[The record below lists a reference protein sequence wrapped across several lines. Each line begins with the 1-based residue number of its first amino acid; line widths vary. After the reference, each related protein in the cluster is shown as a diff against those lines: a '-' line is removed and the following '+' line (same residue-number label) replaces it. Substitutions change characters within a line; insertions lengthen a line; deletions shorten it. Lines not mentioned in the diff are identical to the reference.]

1 MTTLVTGSTGFIG
14 RALARAEDRRM
25 ARNPSDGAVRGDLE
39 DYGSL
44 EAACEGVETLFHCAG
59 YAHAVFSAN
68 PALFWKVNYEGTRNL
83 LEAAGRA
90 GVKRFVFLS
99 SVGAMARPGD
109 TCIDEDYPGEAV
121 SPYGKAKRAAEDAVL
136 DAGAKYAMHVVNLR
150 LVLVY
155 GTYAPGKMAYMV
167 RGIRAGWL
175 PPLPETKN
183 RRSLVHVSDV
193 VSAMR
198 FAASDARANGRTYIV
213 ADPRPY
219 SGREIYD
226 ALREIMGM
234 PPARWRIPAG
244 LFRACGRMGD
254 VLAASFAAVSGRAL
268 PRPSGLVSRFLDSA
282 CYSPERIQR
291 ELGWSAKIPLAEGL
305 REMLS
310 DGGAASVRRGTR

>member
-14 RALARAEDRRM
+14 RALARAEERRM
-25 ARNPSDGAVRGDLE
+25 ARNPSDGEVRGDLL
-39 DYGSL
+39 DRASL

-83 LEAAGRA
+83 LDAAGKA
-90 GVKRFVFLS
+90 GVRRFVFLS

-109 TCIDEDYPGEAV
+109 ACVDEDHPGEAV
-121 SPYGKAKRAAEDAVL
+121 SPYGKAKRAAEEAVL

-150 LVLVY
+150 LTLVY
-155 GTYAPGKMAYMV
+155 GRGAPGNMAYMV

-183 RRSLVHVSDV
+183 RRSIVHVSDV
-193 VSAMR
+193 VSAIR
-198 FAASDARANGRTYIV
+198 FVAEDARANGRTYII

-226 ALREIMGM
+226 ALRETLGM
-234 PPARWRIPAG
+234 PPARWRIPPG
-244 LFRACGRMGD
+244 LFRACGRLGD
-254 VLAASFAAVSGRAL
+254 ALAAVSGRAF

-282 CYSPERIQR
+282 CYSPERIER
-291 ELGWSAKIPLAEGL
+291 ELGWSARTPLAEGL

-310 DGGAASVRRGTR
+310 TGGASATGPGR